1 MKDLNIFDERS
12 LSEQIE
18 NQKKHAWCMDR
29 DIHWEKGIA
38 GDKYFVPLDE
48 KNIAFPGASEEQKI
62 VISQLLGLIINQTIS
77 EMESSLPKLKLLA
90 WENKLKKYPINP
102 EMIELGELFF
112 QEEKK
117 HAQSFH
123 KFQEFFCHQNHIDPK
138 DLNKLLP
145 QAINS
150 NFLNAIIWNAQN
162 GGSAFW
168 WLVAAVEEVSINIYK
183 TINQKRSEIDPLFF
197 ELHKKHTEEEIRHEN
212 YAFLMLE
219 LDHLERRG
227 LSERL
232 IKKTDLLIAETV
244 SVPWILTELTKI
256 FRVKVLKNH
265 SPFFQILESCLPLLE
280 KTSATQLIKALI
292 FTTPYIS
299 WVVNPIHRRKHLQLA
314 KKTKSLSLVAA

>member
-1 MKDLNIFDERS
+1 

-18 NQKKHAWCMDR
+18 NQKKHAWNMER
-29 DIHWEKGIA
+29 DILWGKGIS

-62 VISQLLGLIINQTIS
+62 AISQLLGLIINQTIS

-117 HAQSFH
+117 HAESFH
-123 KFQEFFCHQNHIDPK
+123 RFQEIFCMQNNIDPK

-150 NFLNAIIWNAQN
+150 NFLNAIIWNAQS

-183 TINQKRSEIDPLFF
+183 SINQKRGEIDPLFF

-219 LDHLERRG
+219 LDHLDRNGFR
-227 LSERL
+227 ERL
-232 IKKTDLLIAETV
+232 TKRTDLLIAETV

-256 FRVKVLKNH
+256 FRLKKLKMH
-265 SPFFQILESCLPLLE
+265 SPFFQTLESCLPLLE
-280 KTSATQLIKALI
+280 KTSASQLIKDLI
-292 FTTPYIS
+292 FTSPYIS
-299 WVVNPIHRRKHLQLA
+299 WVVNPIYRKKHLYLV
-314 KKTKSLSLVAA
+314 KKTKSISLVAA